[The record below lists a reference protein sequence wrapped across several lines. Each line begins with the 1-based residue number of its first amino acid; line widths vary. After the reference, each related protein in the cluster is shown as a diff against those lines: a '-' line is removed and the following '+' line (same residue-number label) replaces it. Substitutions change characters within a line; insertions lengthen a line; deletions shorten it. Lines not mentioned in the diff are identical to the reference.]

1 MSAIVVGIGNLS
13 RGDDAV
19 GPLVA
24 ARVARLGLPD
34 VEVVVHDEPLA
45 LLEHLATHEDVVVVD
60 AATVRRGRPGTVHV
74 VQVGSTPLPID
85 SPASGSHGLGVA
97 EAIELARAL
106 CRLPKRLTLVGVEG
120 EVFAVGA
127 PLTERVRAC
136 LDDAVR
142 AVVGTLPASAC

>member
-24 ARVARLGLPD
+24 ARVARLDLPD

-74 VQVGSTPLPID
+74 VQVGSTPLPLG

-106 CRLPKRLTLVGVEG
+106 CRLPERLTLVGVEAQ
-120 EVFAVGA
+120 VVDVGA
-127 PLTERVRAC
+127 AMTDRVQDC

-142 AVVGTLPASAC
+142 AVVDALRASTR